1 MIPISALSSHVGE
14 VVQGLYELREP
25 QWRNARNGIPFF
37 SASLQDHTGRLRVYG
52 WPPEFQA
59 GILAPDQ
66 LMSCR
71 LQPRR
76 RNDGLV
82 ADMLTCCQRA
92 GSSPR
97 PLERNTLE
105 RLPLPSRAGELRMFL
120 TQCPVP
126 ALRAFLKD
134 VFTDKGLRNA
144 FLSLP
149 ASHSHH
155 HAWPGGLAAHSL
167 EVAAIVHRA
176 LGDLDESER
185 WLACVAGLLHDIGK
199 LRTLQ
204 WGGRRTTLGYLVDH
218 EQLTLE
224 TLAPALGSLDRTWP
238 DGGTALRYLLTW
250 RRAKSGARPL
260 LPAALA
266 LEFADRLSNAGDIRD
281 DLFKD
286 RPAWQRF
293 VRFRGRGPQTTFWR
307 PRLP

>member
-1 MIPISALSSHVGE
+1 MIPISALSSHVGA
-14 VVQGLYELREP
+14 VVEGLYTLHDP
-25 QWRNARNGIPFF
+25 QWRNARNGMPFF

-66 LMSCR
+66 LTSCR
-71 LQPRR
+71 LRPRR

-82 ADMLTCCQRA
+82 ADLLTCCQRA

-105 RLPLPSRAGELRMFL
+105 RLPLPSRASELRMFL

-204 WGGRRTTLGYLVDH
+204 GAAGGQRS
-218 EQLTLE
+218 
-224 TLAPALGSLDRTWP
+224 AI
-238 DGGTALRYLLTW
+238 LLTTSSLPS
-250 RRAKSGARPL
+250 KFL
-260 LPAALA
+260 LP
-266 LEFADRLSNAGDIRD
+266 
-281 DLFKD
+281 
-286 RPAWQRF
+286 P
-293 VRFRGRGPQTTFWR
+293 
-307 PRLP
+307 

>member
-14 VVQGLYELREP
+14 VVEGLYELHEP

-37 SASLQDHTGRLRVYG
+37 SASLQDHTGQLRVYG
-52 WPPEFQA
+52 WSPGFQA

-66 LMSCR
+66 MTSCR
-71 LQPRR
+71 LRPRR

-82 ADMLTCCQRA
+82 ADVLTCRQRA
-92 GSSPR
+92 GSSPH

-105 RLPLPSRAGELRMFL
+105 RLPLPPLAGELRMFL
-120 TQCPVP
+120 TQCPIP
-126 ALRAFLKD
+126 ALRAFLKE
-134 VFTDKGLRNA
+134 VFTDDGLRNA

-149 ASHSHH
+149 ASQAHH
-155 HAWPGGLAAHSL
+155 HACPGGLAAHSL
-167 EVAAIVHRA
+167 EVATIAHGA
-176 LGDLDESER
+176 LIDLEEGER

-204 WGGRRTTLGYLVDH
+204 GSGRRTVLGYLVDH

-224 TLAPALGSLDRTWP
+224 ILAPALGSLDRIWP

-250 RRAKSGARPL
+250 RRAKSTGRPL

-266 LEFADRLSNAGDIRD
+266 IEFADQLSSARGVRD
-281 DLFKD
+281 DLFEG
-286 RPAWQRF
+286 RPDWQRF
-293 VRFRGRGPQTTFWR
+293 VRFRGCGPQTTFWR